1 MMARDYSNQENVN
14 YIKIPVKGN
23 GADKFSIHVDRIR
36 FLDDD
41 SRCEFD
47 VRVWSNS
54 GRPSGKGLRIT
65 PDQAHAIASALQTAL
80 HDWATEEE

>member
-1 MMARDYSNQENVN
+1 MAKDYSNQENVN
-14 YIKIPVKGN
+14 YSIIPVKGS

-47 VRVWSNS
+47 IRVWSNS

-65 PDQAHAIASALQTAL
+65 PDQAHSIVRALQTAL
-80 HDWATEEE
+80 QDWAMEEE